1 MLSYESANSLTF
13 PLRHAFSCS
22 EGWVAGICSTN
33 HLKDHPID
41 AAIALITP
49 LYLRSLS
56 KKEDEFF
63 HGFIREY
70 QSYFDE
76 NNQIEDHDPM
86 LKNYIDQLNV
96 IAHKYYFV

>member
-1 MLSYESANSLTF
+1 MLSYESANLLTV

-22 EGWVAGICSTN
+22 EGWIAGICSTN
-33 HLKDHPID
+33 HLKDHPMD
-41 AAIALITP
+41 AAIALIAP

-56 KKEDEFF
+56 KNENDFF
-63 HGFIREY
+63 NDFIREY
-70 QSYFDE
+70 RSYFDE

-86 LKNYIDQLNV
+86 LENYIEQLDA